1 MSEFGL
7 DPRVE
12 RHLIADEGEV
22 IVDEV
27 SKHWAAKVGCVLEM
41 LAAIP
46 VLLLLVPLP
55 KQLYFVPLLGALA
68 LLLHGAWRF
77 VGLRMDRFVI
87 TNMRVF
93 RVHGI
98 LSQRIATMP
107 LSRILDIS
115 VHVPFIGRILGYGH
129 FVFESAAQDQG
140 LREIRFVGRPD
151 ERGLTIQRVIQR
163 AGLRGRTPLPGVPG
177 AFDLGEPAGAGFGAD
192 PPSATGVG
200 TGVSQFE
207 RWREE
212 RQASAAT
219 EPVPIVRAIGEGG
232 ADASGGH
239 VRAGSG
245 AGGSRGGSGEEHDTA
260 EMPWWR
266 GSD

>member
-1 MSEFGL
+1 MSVFGL

-27 SKHWAAKVGCVLEM
+27 GKHWAAKVGCVLEM
-41 LAAIP
+41 VAAAP
-46 VLLLLVPLP
+46 VLLLLAVLP
-55 KQLYFVPLLGALA
+55 KPLYFVPLLLALG
-68 LLLHGAWRF
+68 LLLHGLWRY

-115 VHVPFIGRILGYGH
+115 VHTPFVGRLIGYGH

-163 AGLRGRTPLPGVPG
+163 SGLRGRMHQPDFPTP
-177 AFDLGEPAGAGFGAD
+177 EYD
-192 PPSATGVG
+192 PSRVG
-200 TGVSQFE
+200 LL
-207 RWREE
+207 
-212 RQASAAT
+212 AAYD
-219 EPVPIVRAIGEGG
+219 A
-232 ADASGGH
+232 ASGGQMAA
-239 VRAGSG
+239 RAE
-245 AGGSRGGSGEEHDTA
+245 ADAAADTRDLNA
-260 EMPWWR
+260 TRDYSDELPWWR
-266 GSD
+266 ETR